1 MAYWDSLQRL
11 THDVR
16 AWNAWRQQHPD
27 VGIDLR
33 GASLSK
39 AHLAEADLR
48 HVNLTGAILSDADLT
63 GAILSDAD
71 LSKADLRR
79 ADLRQACLSGADR
92 SGADLSDA
100 MLSGADLSGADL
112 RRAHLSG
119 AIGIGAIFRK
129 ADLSGAHLSE
139 VHLSGADLSAALLR
153 NVHLSGA
160 DLSGAHL
167 SAADLSKVDLRTVDL
182 SGADLRKVDLSGAD
196 LRRAHLRQADLSE
209 AILCGVDFRLANLIE
224 THCNG
229 AMLTEAR
236 LWESQRAGWSIQG
249 VRCQAAS
256 WDRDGRERTR
266 YSPGEFERLYA
277 ETTHIVLHYAG
288 GLSPLALATLPALI
302 QRMEAAHP
310 GCVLRLRSVQAE
322 AGDATVTL
330 VIDDWGGHTLAE
342 LKDQAKQTQVAHRS
356 ALQHVDMRQAVEHQ
370 LAQLQTTL
378 FPLLLARDRPF
389 PP

>member
-1 MAYWDSLQRL
+1 MAYWDSLKRL

-39 AHLAEADLR
+39 AHLAEAVLS
-48 HVNLTGAILSDADLT
+48 HVDLT

-79 ADLRQACLSGADR
+79 ADLSKALLSRAHL

-100 MLSGADLSGADL
+100 LLSRADLSGADL

-119 AIGIGAIFRK
+119 TIGIGAIV
-129 ADLSGAHLSE
+129 S
-139 VHLSGADLSAALLR
+139 
-153 NVHLSGA
+153 N
-160 DLSGAHL
+160 
-167 SAADLSKVDLRTVDL
+167 ADLSKVALRTVDL

-209 AILCGVDFRLANLIE
+209 AILFGVDFRLANLIE
-224 THCNG
+224 TNCNG
-229 AMLTEAR
+229 AILTDAR
-236 LWESQRAGWSIQG
+236 LWESQRAGWSIHG

-256 WDRDGRERTR
+256 WDRDGRERTLYR
-266 YSPGEFERLYA
+266 PGEFERLYA

-288 GLSPLALATLPALI
+288 GLRPLELMTLPAVMRQI
-302 QRMEAAHP
+302 EDRHP
-310 GCVLRLRSVQAE
+310 GCVLCLHAVQDAP
-322 AGDATVTL
+322 GGATVTL
-330 VIDDWGGHTLAE
+330 GIGDLGGHTLDE
-342 LKDQAKQTQVAHRS
+342 LHEQAKQTQVAHRS

-378 FPLLLARDRPF
+378 FPLLLARD
-389 PP
+389 

>member
-16 AWNAWRQQHPD
+16 AWNAWRQTHPD

-39 AHLAEADLR
+39 AHLVEADLR
-48 HVNLTGAILSDADLT
+48 HVNFT

-71 LSKADLRR
+71 LSKAI
-79 ADLRQACLSGADR
+79 LSGADL

-100 MLSGADLSGADL
+100 LLSRADLSGADL

-119 AIGIGAIFRK
+119 TIGSGAILSK
-129 ADLSGAHLSE
+129 ADLSGAHLTE

-153 NVHLSGA
+153 NVTLSGA

-182 SGADLRKVDLSGAD
+182 SGADLRQVDLSGAD

-224 THCNG
+224 TNCNG

-236 LWESQRAGWSIQG
+236 LWESQRAGWSIHG

-277 ETTHIVLHYAG
+277 DTTRIVLHYAG
-288 GLSPLALATLPALI
+288 GMQPMEMMTLPAVI
-302 QRMEAAHP
+302 RQIEDRHP
-310 GCVLRLRSVQAE
+310 GCVLCLHAVQDAP
-322 AGDATVTL
+322 GGATVTL
-330 VIDDWGGHTLAE
+330 GIGDLGGHTLDD
-342 LKDQAKQTQVAHRS
+342 LKEQAKQTQVAHRD
-356 ALQHVDMRQAVEHQ
+356 ALQQVDMRQAVEHQ
-370 LAQLQTTL
+370 LAQLQTT
-378 FPLLLARDRPF
+378 
-389 PP
+389 